1 MEDGLLTELTDHGN
15 SLEAAGTAWPH
26 VLRQQVAGGAFRA
39 QAQCGERHA
48 TSSTPR
54 VWCVIH
60 GDGNTTTSC
69 QTETGLHQLVGKNHG
84 GTQAAATEGLV
95 DQTRNFFLLQRGEGL
110 FMADVAEVQRAYDN
124 KEVEL
129 QTRLTVRIEEFEK
142 GEDGEWVK
150 TIKRYETTAGR
161 ALLSEILPKGM
172 PFTALN
178 RALKKKEISRLI
190 NQSF

>member
-1 MEDGLLTELTDHGN
+1 
-15 SLEAAGTAWPH
+15 
-26 VLRQQVAGGAFRA
+26 
-39 QAQCGERHA
+39 
-48 TSSTPR
+48 
-54 VWCVIH
+54 
-60 GDGNTTTSC
+60 
-69 QTETGLHQLVGKNHG
+69 
-84 GTQAAATEGLV
+84 
-95 DQTRNFFLLQRGEGL
+95 
-110 FMADVAEVQRAYDN
+110 MADVAEVQRAYDN

-190 NQSF
+190 NQSFRRCGLRATVIFADKLMQSGSVWQLVVVFPSP